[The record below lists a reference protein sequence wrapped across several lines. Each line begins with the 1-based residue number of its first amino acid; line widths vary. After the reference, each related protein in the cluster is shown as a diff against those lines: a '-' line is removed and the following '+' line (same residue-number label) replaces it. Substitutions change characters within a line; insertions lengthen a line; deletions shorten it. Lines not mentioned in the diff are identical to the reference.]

1 MPRGARLDAPGTLH
15 HVIIRGIEQGSI
27 VRDDTDRN
35 AFLDRMEKLVKG
47 SGTSIYAFAMM
58 SNHAHILL
66 KSGQNGLS
74 TFMRR
79 LLSGYAQYFNRRHK
93 RVGHLFQNRYK
104 SIICEEEA
112 YFNKLVAYI
121 HLNPLRAGLV
131 ESLAQLATWPWS
143 GHAVLMSKDGCA
155 WMDRDYVLRFFGK
168 TDLSAK
174 RAYVAFLEKE
184 MGFDREDELSGGGL
198 IRSHGGWSK
207 VLSMR
212 RSGEKAMSD
221 ERILGGDEFVSEVL
235 GEAEGRKDVM
245 IPHHERL
252 DQYAEAIEK
261 ACESAGV
268 TKEHLQTGSKRGVLP
283 RLRRELARKGVEE
296 YAISL
301 AETARQ
307 LGVTTN
313 AVSYMLKQGA
323 RVSDL
328 S

>member
-1 MPRGARLDAPGTLH
+1 
-15 HVIIRGIEQGSI
+15 
-27 VRDDTDRN
+27 
-35 AFLDRMEKLVKG
+35 
-47 SGTSIYAFAMM
+47 
-58 SNHAHILL
+58 
-66 KSGQNGLS
+66 
-74 TFMRR
+74 
-79 LLSGYAQYFNRRHK
+79 
-93 RVGHLFQNRYK
+93 
-104 SIICEEEA
+104 
-112 YFNKLVAYI
+112 
-121 HLNPLRAGLV
+121 
-131 ESLAQLATWPWS
+131 
-143 GHAVLMSKDGCA
+143 
-155 WMDRDYVLRFFGK
+155 
-168 TDLSAK
+168 
-174 RAYVAFLEKE
+174 
-184 MGFDREDELSGGGL
+184 
-198 IRSHGGWSK
+198 
-207 VLSMR
+207 MR